1 MGVSTPPLVP
11 RFSITRSS
19 CRMLLM
25 APTFFC
31 AIQGLMRK
39 RSSGFYSLMT
49 VFKTDSAG
57 EICFSKAC

>member
-1 MGVSTPPLVP
+1 M
-11 RFSITRSS
+11 FSIT
-19 CRMLLM
+19 LLLPYAIM
-25 APTFFC
+25 VLAFFC

>member
-1 MGVSTPPLVP
+1 
-11 RFSITRSS
+11 
-19 CRMLLM
+19 MLLM
-25 APTFFC
+25 ALAFFC

-57 EICFSKAC
+57 EICFSKGC